1 MYKQLLITAA
11 IVALVPGCINERT
24 DESAGYEPAHTEEAD
39 EAGAQSPP
47 ANTAASAPA
56 LLAELR
62 DGSAGVRQSVDM
74 AQAHAGYA
82 AVMKSRVA
90 SGSDAVGTS
99 FWQQQDRENY
109 LSHNENAIHS
119 AITAPVSTFS
129 VDVDTAAYS
138 NVRRMLVREGRLP
151 PAAAVKAEEFINYFD
166 YAYNAPESGEVPFSI
181 QTGLAAA
188 PWNNEAQI
196 LRIGLQG
203 YEQPQAERPA
213 ANLVFL
219 VDVSG
224 SMQAPF
230 KLGLVKNSL
239 RLLVNQLRAQDR
251 VALVVYAGAAGLVLE
266 STPGD
271 QRATIMAAIDG
282 LEAGGSTNG
291 GAGIRLAYDVAAQH
305 LIAGGIN
312 RVLIASDGDLNV
324 GTTSIEA
331 LQDLV
336 SREKQ
341 RGIALST
348 LGFGSGNYNYALM
361 EQIADKG
368 DGNAAYID
376 NLKEAHK
383 VLVRE
388 LGSTLQT
395 IASDVKIQVE
405 FNPAVVSEYRLIGY
419 ENRLLAREDFTN
431 DRVDAG
437 DIGAGHTVTALY
449 EVVLHGSGG
458 ERLEPLRYGP
468 REAAPPATGS
478 ATELAFVRLRYKNPG
493 EKDSRELMRV
503 VNASDA
509 SASLAAMD
517 DDYRFAVAAAGF
529 AQLLRG
535 GKYTGDWDYNG
546 VLALLESARGTD
558 PHGYRAE
565 MKALVE
571 LSRDLSGTNIL

>member
-1 MYKQLLITAA
+1 MYKHLLIVTA
-11 IVALVPGCINERT
+11 ILALNPGCAREQFDDT
-24 DESAGYEPAHTEEAD
+24 SKHAEATEA
-39 EAGAQSPP
+39 AATTGQVSPP
-47 ANTAASAPA
+47 RLLPAPATEYHEVASAA
-56 LLAELR
+56 
-62 DGSAGVRQSVDM
+62 D
-74 AQAHAGYA
+74 QAAVSFTVGYA
-82 AVMKSRVA
+82 PVMKARMATSA
-90 SGSDAVGTS
+90 NLADSGGHG
-99 FWQQQDRENY
+99 FWQQQDTENY
-109 LSHNENAIHS
+109 LAFSDNLIQSVVTH
-119 AITAPVSTFS
+119 PVSTFS

-166 YAYNAPESGEVPFSI
+166 YGYDAPRSGDAPFSI
-181 QTGLAAA
+181 QTGLAQA
-188 PWNNEAQI
+188 PWNAKTQL

-203 YEQPQAERPA
+203 YEQIQAERPA

-219 VDVSG
+219 IDVSG

-230 KLGLVKNSL
+230 KLGLVKSSL

-251 VALVVYAGAAGLVLE
+251 IALVVYAGAAGLVLE

-291 GAGIRLAYDVAAQH
+291 EAGIRLAYDVAAQH
-305 LIAGGIN
+305 LIAEGIN

-324 GTTSIEA
+324 GTTNIEA
-331 LQDLV
+331 LQELV

-405 FNPAVVSEYRLIGY
+405 FNPALVSEYRLIGY
-419 ENRLLAREDFTN
+419 ENRLLAREDFSN
-431 DRVDAG
+431 DKVDAG

-449 EVVLHGSGG
+449 EVVMKGSGG
-458 ERLEPLRYGP
+458 ERLEQLRYGAP
-468 REAAPPATGS
+468 DSATEAAEFSG
-478 ATELAFVRLRYKNPG
+478 ELAFVRLRYKNPG
-493 EKDSRELMRV
+493 EQDSRELMRV
-503 VNASDA
+503 IETSEAGGSMA
-509 SASLAAMD
+509 EMD
-517 DDYRFAVAAAGF
+517 DDYRFAVAVAGF

-535 GKYTGDWDYNG
+535 GKYTGDWNYNS
-546 VLALLESARGTD
+546 LLTLLDDLRGSD
-558 PHGYRAE
+558 PYGYRGE